1 MPKSKKAGR
10 GSPHPGHGAGGDDES
25 SGHGPQPAPTARAK
39 GPSTPSRRLRSGGL
53 GSTGE
58 ASATGGAVGVDG
70 STAHPQQKVTAGAD
84 DDPPPEPDDPPPAPS
99 EPLTGAQLPQHTEPQ
114 TKTDPKDRGGG
125 KGPPSQDE
133 DEDLHFPLFDSG
145 SGVEQGGLSTP
156 MTTFLDQNSTV
167 LYNRNPTTDN
177 DTVIALHTHV
187 SSIEQK
193 MKELERE
200 KQESLEAL
208 RQ

>member
-1 MPKSKKAGR
+1 M
-10 GSPHPGHGAGGDDES
+10 
-25 SGHGPQPAPTARAK
+25 
-39 GPSTPSRRLRSGGL
+39 
-53 GSTGE
+53 
-58 ASATGGAVGVDG
+58 GVDG
-70 STAHPQQKVTAGAD
+70 STECPQQKVTAGAD
-84 DDPPPEPDDPPPAPS
+84 DDPPLEPDDPPPAPP
-99 EPLTGAQLPQHTEPQ
+99 EPLTGAQLPQDTEPQ
-114 TKTDPKDRGGG
+114 TKPDPKDRGGG

-200 KQESLEAL
+200 KQESLGAL
-208 RQ
+208 RQQARAHAGWAHTASAHGPERMGPGPLRLVLQCPGSMSPWAFWILGFTGPYG